1 MQRRLRIALAVTAAA
16 GALALGAG
24 TAFADAPS
32 DGLNGANTPSL
43 GSSSLPNQSSAD
55 PITGLGSSLG
65 SPTQTSSDA
74 DSDDADSDDADAP
87 DTDAATSTP
96 GGLMSNGGNV
106 STPSLTGVG
115 K

>member
-32 DGLNGANTPSL
+32 DGINGANTPDL
-43 GSSSLPNQSSAD
+43 SSASAD
-55 PITGLGSSLG
+55 PVTGLGSSLG

-74 DSDDADSDDADAP
+74 DSSDADSDDADSDAP
-87 DTDAATSTP
+87 NTDAATSTP
-96 GGLMSNGGNV
+96 GGLMGQGGNV

>member
-32 DGLNGANTPSL
+32 DGINGANTPNL
-43 GSSSLPNQSSAD
+43 SSASAD
-55 PITGLGSSLG
+55 PVTDLGSSLG

-74 DSDDADSDDADAP
+74 DSSDADSDDADSDAP

-96 GGLMSNGGNV
+96 GGLMSQGGNV

>member
-32 DGLNGANTPSL
+32 DGINGANTPNL
-43 GSSSLPNQSSAD
+43 SSASAD
-55 PITGLGSSLG
+55 PVTGLGSSLG

-74 DSDDADSDDADAP
+74 DSSDADSDDADSDAP

-96 GGLMSNGGNV
+96 GGLMSQGGNV

>member
-32 DGLNGANTPSL
+32 DGINGANTPDL
-43 GSSSLPNQSSAD
+43 SSASAD
-55 PITGLGSSLG
+55 PVTGLGSSLG

-74 DSDDADSDDADAP
+74 DSSDADSDDADSDAP

-96 GGLMSNGGNV
+96 GGLMGQGANV

>member
-32 DGLNGANTPSL
+32 DGINGANTPDL
-43 GSSSLPNQSSAD
+43 SSASAD
-55 PITGLGSSLG
+55 PVSGLGSSLG

-74 DSDDADSDDADAP
+74 DSSDADSSDADSDAP
-87 DTDAATSTP
+87 NTDAATSTP
-96 GGLMSNGGNV
+96 GGLMSQGGNV

>member
-32 DGLNGANTPSL
+32 DGINGANTPDL
-43 GSSSLPNQSSAD
+43 SSASAA
-55 PITGLGSSLG
+55 PVTGLGTSLG

-74 DSDDADSDDADAP
+74 DSSDADSDDADSDAP

-96 GGLMSNGGNV
+96 GGLMGQGG
-106 STPSLTGVG
+106 
-115 K
+115 

>member
-32 DGLNGANTPSL
+32 EGINGANTPDL
-43 GSSSLPNQSSAD
+43 SSASAD
-55 PITGLGSSLG
+55 PVSGLGNSLG
-65 SPTQTSSDA
+65 SPTQTSPTQTSSTDSEDGQDADRPGSDA
-74 DSDDADSDDADAP
+74 AN
-87 DTDAATSTP
+87 TTTTP
-96 GGLMSNGGNV
+96 GGLMGNGGNV
-106 STPSLTGVG
+106 STPSLTGLG